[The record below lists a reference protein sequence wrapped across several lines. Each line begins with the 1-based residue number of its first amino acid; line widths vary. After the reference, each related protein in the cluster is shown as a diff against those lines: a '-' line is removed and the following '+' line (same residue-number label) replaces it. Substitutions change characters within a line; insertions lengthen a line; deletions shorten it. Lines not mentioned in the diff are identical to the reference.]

1 MGGFWTGAVW
11 GLTGA
16 GRVGA
21 GPAAAGL
28 AGGDAAASPVAI
40 GRFGRA
46 DALTGEGGAGL
57 MISTGLGAFG
67 PGLGWAAFGLPGSD
81 VSAFLTERIAFPCTG
96 LVGDPWVGLDVC

>member
-11 GLTGA
+11 VLTGA

-28 AGGDAAASPVAI
+28 AGGDAAASPAAI
-40 GRFGRA
+40 GRFGRG
-46 DALTGEGGAGL
+46 DALTGEGRAGL

-81 VSAFLTERIAFPCTG
+81 ESAFLTERMAFPCAG
-96 LVGDPWVGLDVC
+96 LVGDPRGGLDVC